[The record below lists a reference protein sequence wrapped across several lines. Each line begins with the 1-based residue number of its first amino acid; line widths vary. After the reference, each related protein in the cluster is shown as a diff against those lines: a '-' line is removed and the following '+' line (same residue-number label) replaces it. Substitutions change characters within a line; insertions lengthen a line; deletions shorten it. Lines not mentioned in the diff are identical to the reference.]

1 MATTGRTRLWAC
13 DRGATAVEFAMVLP
27 PLVMLMMGTISACL
41 LLFSAT
47 SLHHAVEQ
55 AARCYSVNAT
65 QCGSASA
72 AQTYAKNSYRGLNKP
87 QFTASTPACGH
98 QVAATV
104 SIALNAAIHSWKVP
118 LTATACFP

>member
-1 MATTGRTRLWAC
+1 MAATGRARLWAC

-27 PLVMLMMGTISACL
+27 PLVMLMMGTMSACL

-47 SLHHAVEQ
+47 SLHYAVEQ

-72 AQTYAKNSYRGLNKP
+72 AQTYAKNNYRGLSKP
-87 QFTASTPACGH
+87 KFTASTPACGH
-98 QVAATV
+98 QVTATV
-104 SIALNAAIHSWKVP
+104 SIALSVAIHSWKVP